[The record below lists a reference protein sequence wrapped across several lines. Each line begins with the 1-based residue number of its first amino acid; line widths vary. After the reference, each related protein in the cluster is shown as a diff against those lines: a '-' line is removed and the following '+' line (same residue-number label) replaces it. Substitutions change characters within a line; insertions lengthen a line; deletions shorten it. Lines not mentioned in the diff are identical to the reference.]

1 MDNGMHVEVRGQST
15 TYQRWFFPSTKCAL
29 IQFRSSQIIRMADKG
44 PDPLSHFNGSKSKF

>member
-1 MDNGMHVEVRGQST
+1 MDHGMHVEVIGQSA

-44 PDPLSHFNGSKSKF
+44 PDPLRHFKSPKSKF